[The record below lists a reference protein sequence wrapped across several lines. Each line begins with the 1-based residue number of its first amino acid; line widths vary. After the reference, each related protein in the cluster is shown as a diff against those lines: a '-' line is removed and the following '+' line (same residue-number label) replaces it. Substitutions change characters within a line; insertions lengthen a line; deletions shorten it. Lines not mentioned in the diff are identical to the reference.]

1 MGFLLLVFFPCFQ
14 NLRRVILKRFS
25 CHQLCSTTDVNFFS
39 LRKRNFLWLL
49 SKIHSKYLILCRSR
63 ITEHTE
69 PFLKNVVACHEN
81 HFYNVPICN
90 RFLLLFPFIYLAW
103 VHFFNCHFVLQGNDF
118 WLVISALTLKKEI
131 PIYWLAEEW
140 YYN

>member
-14 NLRRVILKRFS
+14 NLRVILKRFS

-39 LRKRNFLWLL
+39 LRRRISYYSLAKY
-49 SKIHSKYLILCRSR
+49 SKKSYAAVKLHIQQ
-63 ITEHTE
+63 
-69 PFLKNVVACHEN
+69 FLKNVAACHRN

-90 RFLLLFPFIYLAW
+90 RFLLLFPFIYLVAW

-131 PIYWLAEEW
+131 PIY
-140 YYN
+140 

>member
-14 NLRRVILKRFS
+14 NLRVILKRFS

-39 LRKRNFLWLL
+39 LRRRISYYSLAKY
-49 SKIHSKYLILCRSR
+49 SKKSYAAVKLHIQQ
-63 ITEHTE
+63 
-69 PFLKNVVACHEN
+69 FLKNVAACHRN